1 MGRKS
6 AKGPELMRLFISI
19 MIIGG
24 LAAGG
29 YYYWNNSQR
38 SSPNPVPI
46 VTSAKSEKPV
56 PRTMAEVRSAPV
68 TVYYDNGQIKAQR
81 NFSGGMLNG
90 AYKLFYEDGTL
101 KEEGFYKD
109 DQLEGELKRYY
120 NSGRLKAQEVY
131 QDNVLISR
139 KTFDDQ

>member
-1 MGRKS
+1 
-6 AKGPELMRLFISI
+6 MRFII
-19 MIIGG
+19 GIILIGG

-29 YYYWNNSQR
+29 YYYWENYYQPPAKVS
-38 SSPNPVPI
+38 I
-46 VTSAKSEKPV
+46 SAPAKPQT
-56 PRTMAEVRSAPV
+56 PQARTMEEVRSAPV
-68 TVYYDNGQIKAQR
+68 AVYYDNGRIKAQR

-90 AYKLFYEDGTL
+90 SYKLFYEDGTL
-101 KEEGFYKD
+101 KEEGFYKN

-120 NSGRLKAQEVY
+120 TSGRMKAQEVY